1 MEPFSDRS
9 ANNSRL
15 LEKGKTS
22 NQTTSL
28 GGVHV
33 NFRGCTLRYRQPV
46 VIGVASPEAR
56 GLLEGPDAFHDSSG
70 WGPWSA
76 RVLMDVWTTFCFQY
90 FKICWET
97 FNMPIFGGM
106 FFLTWCVAI
115 ACIVASR
122 QTQQENDCHQCSFY
136 HFLLS

>member
-1 MEPFSDRS
+1 MAGSQPWNHFLTGQQTTHAS
-9 ANNSRL
+9 L
-15 LEKGKTS
+15 KKGKTS

-28 GGVHV
+28 GGDHV

-90 FKICWET
+90 LVGNFQHAYFWGNV
-97 FNMPIFGGM
+97 F
-106 FFLTWCVAI
+106 
-115 ACIVASR
+115 S
-122 QTQQENDCHQCSFY
+122 
-136 HFLLS
+136 